1 MPRHTEQFHID
12 RIYED
17 HLKPLLNDHHAMVG
31 FFYHDR
37 RLRKYVVQAGP
48 RTKSR
53 LEFLLENDA
62 DLKKAIK
69 RDDDESNRYNDSDFV
84 ESDINKVRG
93 RVPIARLT
101 QKVDVLALSELS
113 NYLKTEI
120 FNDHVAAAAE
130 AGKKSKKRI
139 RYGKKEFE
147 AWWWKHV
154 AHLLPWHLVSGSFES
169 LSRRKFQAI
178 KGRDCNSL
186 GLTNMTECLK
196 EIIRIFLR
204 VNNIDPD
211 SHVVRP
217 DKKSLKSLNNK
228 RRARGKKFIRAISSS
243 SGSSTSGSSTSGSS
257 TSGSSGSGS
266 SSSSIS
272 SYFQSQPTR
281 PLTGRSRNQIRASVQ
296 QLISQR
302 PLQPSTSQPPLPPA
316 AQHPLPPASQP
327 PLPPTSPSSQPPLPP
342 TSPSSQ
348 PPLPPTSPSSQP
360 SPILSESALHA
371 DLPLITL
378 ESDSSLSDT
387 IPVSPRQAH
396 PSSPLN
402 LFNRTRSKEAIS
414 NQEFRLLLDA
424 GNKKKKRKT

>member
-1 MPRHTEQFHID
+1 
-12 RIYED
+12 
-17 HLKPLLNDHHAMVG
+17 
-31 FFYHDR
+31 
-37 RLRKYVVQAGP
+37 
-48 RTKSR
+48 
-53 LEFLLENDA
+53 
-62 DLKKAIK
+62 
-69 RDDDESNRYNDSDFV
+69 
-84 ESDINKVRG
+84 
-93 RVPIARLT
+93 
-101 QKVDVLALSELS
+101 
-113 NYLKTEI
+113 
-120 FNDHVAAAAE
+120 
-130 AGKKSKKRI
+130 
-139 RYGKKEFE
+139 
-147 AWWWKHV
+147 
-154 AHLLPWHLVSGSFES
+154 
-169 LSRRKFQAI
+169 
-178 KGRDCNSL
+178 
-186 GLTNMTECLK
+186 MTECLK
-196 EIIRIFLR
+196 EIIRIFLQ

-211 SHVVRP
+211 SHVVQNY
-217 DKKSLKSLNNK
+217 DKKALNDK
-228 RRARGKKFIRAISSS
+228 RWVRGKKFLPAD
-243 SGSSTSGSSTSGSS
+243 SSTSGSSTSGSS
-257 TSGSSGSGS
+257 TSDSSGSSSGSG

-316 AQHPLPPASQP
+316 AQHPLPPA
-327 PLPPTSPSSQPPLPP
+327 
-342 TSPSSQ
+342 SQ

>member
-1 MPRHTEQFHID
+1 M
-12 RIYED
+12 
-17 HLKPLLNDHHAMVG
+17 
-31 FFYHDR
+31 
-37 RLRKYVVQAGP
+37 
-48 RTKSR
+48 
-53 LEFLLENDA
+53 
-62 DLKKAIK
+62 
-69 RDDDESNRYNDSDFV
+69 
-84 ESDINKVRG
+84 
-93 RVPIARLT
+93 PIARLR
-101 QKVDVLALSELS
+101 QKVEILGLEELS
-113 NYLKTEI
+113 KYVKTEV
-120 FNDHVAAAAE
+120 FNDHVAAVAA
-130 AGKKSKKRI
+130 AGKKSKNRI

-147 AWWWKHV
+147 AWWWKYV
-154 AHLLPWHLVSGSFES
+154 AHILPWHLVDGAFES
-169 LSRRKFQAI
+169 LTKEKFQAI
-178 KGRDCNSL
+178 KGPDCDRL

-196 EIIRIFLR
+196 EVIRIFLR
-204 VNNIDPD
+204 VNNLDPER
-211 SHVVRP
+211 HVVRP
-217 DKKSLKSLNNK
+217 DKKSLKSLNMK
-228 RRARGKKFIRAISSS
+228 RRVRGKKFIHAISSS
-243 SGSSTSGSSTSGSS
+243 SGSSTSGSS

-281 PLTGRSRNQIRASVQ
+281 PLTGRSRNQICASVQ

-302 PLQPSTSQPPLPPA
+302 PPLPSTSQPPLPSTSQPPLPPT
-316 AQHPLPPASQP
+316 AQHPLPPA
-327 PLPPTSPSSQPPLPP
+327 
-342 TSPSSQ
+342 SQ